1 MRIGSYVL
9 TEEIGS
15 GAHGIVYKGHHE
27 EYINDPLAVKVIHN
41 TGNLDTLLIE
51 PGLLSQLDH
60 PNIISLNDYFV
71 DSDRLI
77 LITEYIDGVDLQ
89 SYLNQ
94 RGKLQEGE
102 VKFFLAQIADA
113 LAHAHARNIIHRDI
127 KPSNILV
134 SNQQGET
141 RFVLADFGVSRM
153 SQGIQTV
160 KRVAG
165 TYQYMA
171 PEQLRGRPC
180 EQSDLWSLGVCSYV
194 LLTGN
199 KPFTSNTLDSLSKE
213 ILLSSP
219 KLISETNAQ
228 ISSTFEKIIFSLLER
243 DLANRLDSAADL
255 FRDLNSS
262 QKAEAKLPKNVL
274 EDKFTK
280 KEKLR
285 LNTLTWE
292 QKDIEKSRRTFLVS
306 AIFSSPWLILI
317 GPLLIG
323 LVVFY
328 FGQTRRNRV
337 QTFAGVLILI
347 ANLSILPQLF
357 EPYWSILD
365 QLFGQ
370 LNVPLFLSNPVHFSL
385 ILLLMFVTPLTAIW
399 FYAEAKRLN
408 DNLILHKLLR
418 ESSKDRHKII
428 GTLKKFIDID
438 WTNINMR
445 QKYIELLLLDKRIE
459 EAIVE
464 TQLSLKI
471 DPYNFGLNLLLANGY
486 FDIGLHDDC
495 LRVCNQYLSI
505 TSYSF
510 EFDALKKRCNNLGGL
525 L

>member
-9 TEEIGS
+9 AEEIGS

-27 EYINDPLAVKVIHN
+27 EHINDPLAVKVIHN

-94 RGKLQEGE
+94 KGKLQEGE
-102 VKFFLAQIADA
+102 VKIFLAQIADA
-113 LAHAHARNIIHRDI
+113 LAYAHVRNIIHRDI

-141 RFVLADFGVSRM
+141 RFVLADFGVSRI

-165 TYQYMA
+165 TYHYMA

-180 EQSDLWSLGVCSYV
+180 EQSDLWALGVCSYV

-199 KPFTSNTLDSLSKE
+199 KPFTSNTVDSLSEE

-219 KLISETNAQ
+219 KLISETDAQ

-262 QKAEAKLPKNVL
+262 QKAEAKLPKKVL
-274 EDKFTK
+274 EDKSTK
-280 KEKLR
+280 KEKLGS
-285 LNTLTWE
+285 NALTWE
-292 QKDIEKSRRTFLVS
+292 QKDIEKIRRNFLVS

-317 GPLLIG
+317 GPIQIIG

-347 ANLSILPQLF
+347 ANWFIPAQL
-357 EPYWSILD
+357 L
-365 QLFGQ
+365 
-370 LNVPLFLSNPVHFSL
+370 VPPFLSNLSNLSVPFFL
-385 ILLLMFVTPLTAIW
+385 ILLFLMAVTLLTATR

-428 GTLKKFIDID
+428 GTLKKFIDVD
-438 WTNINMR
+438 WTNINIR

-486 FDIGLHDDC
+486 FDIGLYDDC
-495 LRVCNQYLSI
+495 LRVCNQYLSV

-510 EFDALKKRCNNLGGL
+510 EFDVLKKRCNNLG
-525 L
+525 